1 MVDYDN
7 DMNIEQPLEQSY
19 TFRLFRQLPSFWN
32 GFASLINFG
41 SSERKYCYDS
51 TPDEADINALRADW
65 YAIGGDLRSAIKLYE
80 RERTEND
87 TVGEARNL

>member
-7 DMNIEQPLEQSY
+7 DMNSEQTLEQSY

-41 SSERKYCYDS
+41 SSEKKYQYDS
-51 TPDEADINALRADW
+51 TPDEADMNALRADW
-65 YAIGGDLRSAIKLYE
+65 HAIGGDLKKAITLYE
-80 RERTEND
+80 RERKEDATAGK
-87 TVGEARNL
+87 T